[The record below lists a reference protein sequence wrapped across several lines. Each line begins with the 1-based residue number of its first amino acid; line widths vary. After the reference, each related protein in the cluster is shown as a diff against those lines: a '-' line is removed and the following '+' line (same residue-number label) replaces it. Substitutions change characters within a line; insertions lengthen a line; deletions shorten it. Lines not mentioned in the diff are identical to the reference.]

1 MVARPFVYLVL
12 INVCKVTVY
21 WILVSGGR
29 QLYFMS
35 GTGAVHKGT
44 SLHKL
49 LDQFVDAQRRDIKA

>member
-1 MVARPFVYLVL
+1 
-12 INVCKVTVY
+12 VY